1 MEQQSRKLLGE
12 AVSALIED
20 SDARQMFTQL
30 SGVLELKRQRLP
42 VALTGRPAILNP
54 LLDLAIEDPD
64 TYGTVLDLI
73 DTKRAL
79 RGLEVLVVIEPEPEP
94 EPDADRKA
102 YMREFMAIKRERQ
115 RRLIE
120 LLNELRSDV
129 DKIKG
134 TARME
139 LERIHA
145 ARWLD
150 EKDRREYAMR
160 KHLGRRLTIAERK
173 SVSTQLWADV
183 DAELDALEEFVR
195 LQLHLPLSQ
204 RTSSFNFRV
213 GKPKEDT

>member
-1 MEQQSRKLLGE
+1 MVNQANKGALLE

-20 SDARQMFTQL
+20 SDARQMYTQL
-30 SGVLELKRQRLP
+30 SGVLEIKRQQLP

-64 TYGTVLDLI
+64 VYGTVLDLI
-73 DTKRAL
+73 DAKRAL
-79 RGLEVLVVIEPEPEP
+79 RGLEMLGNI

-102 YMREFMAIKRERQ
+102 YMREFMATKRERQ

-120 LLNELRSDV
+120 LLNELRADI

-150 EKDRREYAMR
+150 EKDKREYAMR
-160 KHLGRRLTIAERK
+160 KRVGRRLTIAERK

-183 DAELDALEEFVR
+183 DAELDALLEFVR
-195 LQLHLPLSQ
+195 LQLRVPLSQ

>member
-1 MEQQSRKLLGE
+1 MGE

-20 SDARQMFTQL
+20 SDARQMFAQF
-30 SGVLELKRQRLP
+30 SGVLELRRQQLP

-54 LLDLAIEDPD
+54 LLSLAVEDPD
-64 TYGTVLDLI
+64 VYSTVLDLI
-73 DTKRAL
+73 DTKRAQ
-79 RGLEVLVVIEPEPEP
+79 RGLEVLSTAEPE
-94 EPDADRKA
+94 ADRKA
-102 YMREFMAIKRERQ
+102 YMREFMATKRERQ
-115 RRLIE
+115 RRVIE
-120 LLNELRSDV
+120 LLNELRADI

-139 LERIHA
+139 LERVHA

-150 EKDRREYAMR
+150 EKDKREHAMR
-160 KHLGRRLTIAERK
+160 KHVGRRLAMAERK

-183 DAELDALEEFVR
+183 DAELDALEAFVR
-195 LQLHLPLSQ
+195 LQLRLPLTQ